1 MTRHV
6 SLITAAAVV
15 GLLAGTVRFGP
26 VPVAAWPQDAHDH
39 AAPPAARP
47 AAQAPGQAS
56 GQAMPGM
63 MKMHE
68 QMRADMKTDASRLD
82 ALVKEMNAASGP
94 AKTDAI
100 AAVVTELVRQHGAM
114 QAHMRGMHQTMMGD
128 HEQRE

>member
-6 SLITAAAVV
+6 SLITAVAVV
-15 GLLAGTVRFGP
+15 GLLAGTVRFGA
-26 VPVAAWPQDAHDH
+26 VPVAARPQDAHDH

-47 AAQAPGQAS
+47 AAQAPGQA
-56 GQAMPGM
+56 APGM

-68 QMRADMKTDASRLD
+68 QMMADMKTDASRLD

-114 QAHMRGMHQTMMGD
+114 QAHMRGMHETMMGD
-128 HEQRE
+128 HAMPAKR